1 MHFQGERVI
10 ERFSQADMLGVL
22 VQIGAIPAPG

>member
-1 MHFQGERVI
+1 VLLQGERVI